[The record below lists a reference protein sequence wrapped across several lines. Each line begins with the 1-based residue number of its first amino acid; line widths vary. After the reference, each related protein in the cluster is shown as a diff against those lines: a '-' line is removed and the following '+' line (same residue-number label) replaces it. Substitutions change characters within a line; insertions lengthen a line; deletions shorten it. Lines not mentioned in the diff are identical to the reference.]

1 MKQSTKYLI
10 TLATAILV
18 LFIGVSD
25 YSGWTDR
32 VSGRD
37 MKKAGIER
45 LSSTKGYPEII
56 IFDDER
62 EFRPLWNLIRK
73 NTSDPITLEKIREG
87 KIPSAIVRLGGT
99 LTAPVGE
106 TIPEGID
113 PRYVPDSSPVLVFY
127 NYKRG
132 VGPDT
137 SVPEDERIARPIGN
151 IGDLKS
157 WLQKS
162 KEAERFFFSIMLVG
176 ILSVSLAFIEWRTSL
191 IAKV

>member
-32 VSGRD
+32 VFGRD
-37 MKKAGIER
+37 MAKAGIER

-56 IFDDER
+56 VFDDER

-106 TIPEGID
+106 MIPEGID

-132 VGPDT
+132 VGRDT